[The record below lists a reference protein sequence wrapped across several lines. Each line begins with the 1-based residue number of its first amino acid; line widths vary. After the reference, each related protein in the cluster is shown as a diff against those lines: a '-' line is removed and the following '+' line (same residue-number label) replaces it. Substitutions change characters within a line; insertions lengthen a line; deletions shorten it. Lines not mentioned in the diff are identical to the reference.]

1 MDQSLPLKPAMI
13 IEDEEYLAALYAKAL
28 SMAGFELTIFN
39 DGLNALNALKKMEYS
54 PVLIILDLNLPRTS
68 GREILRFIRGCQR
81 FARTR
86 VIIITSESAA
96 VQGEIED
103 KSDIV
108 LLKPI
113 GMSQLREL
121 SSRFR

>member
-1 MDQSLPLKPAMI
+1 MDHSLALKPAII

-28 SMAGFELTIFN
+28 STAGFELTIFN
-39 DGLNALNALKKMEYS
+39 DGLNALNALMKIDFS
-54 PVLIILDLNLPRTS
+54 PVLIILDLNLPRVT
-68 GREILRFIRGCQR
+68 GKEILRFIRSNPR
-81 FARTR
+81 FVRTR
-86 VIIITSESAA
+86 VIMITSESAA